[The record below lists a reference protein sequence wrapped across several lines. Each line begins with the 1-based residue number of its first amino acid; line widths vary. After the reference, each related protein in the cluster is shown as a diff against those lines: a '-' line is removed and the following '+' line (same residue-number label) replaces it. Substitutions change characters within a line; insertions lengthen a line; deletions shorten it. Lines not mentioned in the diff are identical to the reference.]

1 MSVILILR
9 PECICIECV
18 SLTLFKLYYVSG
30 LGVATIGAIF
40 KFRLKEVCSA
50 IYKYLCNIL

>member
-30 LGVATIGAIF
+30 LGVATIGAILNLGYKRVF
-40 KFRLKEVCSA
+40 GNN
-50 IYKYLCNIL
+50 KYLCTS

>member
-30 LGVATIGAIF
+30 LGVATIGA
-40 KFRLKEVCSA
+40 A
-50 IYKYLCNIL
+50 ILNLG